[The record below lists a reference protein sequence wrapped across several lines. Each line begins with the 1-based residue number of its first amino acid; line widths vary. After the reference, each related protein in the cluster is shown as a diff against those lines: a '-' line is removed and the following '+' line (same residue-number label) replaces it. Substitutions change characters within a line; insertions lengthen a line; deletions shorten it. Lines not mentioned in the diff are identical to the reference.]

1 MLSSR
6 NRGKKRDKSKAIKIM
21 DKRFLILML
30 LVILCGCASLP
41 KTVTESKTVLFFGP
55 NRGVT
60 ISEKLPDITKW
71 HGPLTP
77 IFQSPN
83 FDIFVW
89 KGTDPDDKQ
98 DVCSVFIAHEMKN
111 YDIIIIAIGRMNPEG
126 EPLNRRL
133 WYDKEYFETGVASRR
148 LIPVD
153 QMPNLKELVQ
163 KKAPVDNIS
172 FQFY

>member
-1 MLSSR
+1 M
-6 NRGKKRDKSKAIKIM
+6 GEG
-21 DKRFLILML
+21 FLILML
-30 LVILCGCASLP
+30 MVVLCGCANLP
-41 KTVTESKTVLFFGP
+41 ETIAESNTILCFFAP
-55 NRGVT
+55 DRGVT

-71 HGPLTP
+71 RGPLTP

-89 KGTDPDDKQ
+89 KGTAPDDKQ
-98 DVCSVFIAHEMKN
+98 DVCAVFIAHEMKN
-111 YDIIIIAIGRMNPEG
+111 YEIIIIAIGRMGPEG

-153 QMPNLKELVQ
+153 QIPNMRELVQ
-163 KKAPVDNIS
+163 KKVPIDNIS
-172 FQFY
+172 FQFIS

>member
-1 MLSSR
+1 ME
-6 NRGKKRDKSKAIKIM
+6 
-21 DKRFLILML
+21 KRFLILML
-30 LVILCGCASLP
+30 LVSLCGCASLP
-41 KTVTESKTVLFFGP
+41 ETVTESKTVLFLFAP
-55 NRGVT
+55 DRGVT

-77 IFQSPN
+77 IFRSPN

-98 DVCSVFIAHEMKN
+98 DVCTVFIAHEMKN
-111 YDIIIIAIGRMNPEG
+111 YEIIIIAIGRKSPEG

-153 QMPNLKELVQ
+153 QMPNMKELVQ
-163 KKAPVDNIS
+163 KKVPVNNIR
-172 FQFY
+172 FQFMS

>member
-1 MLSSR
+1 ME
-6 NRGKKRDKSKAIKIM
+6 
-21 DKRFLILML
+21 KRFLIFML

-41 KTVTESKTVLFFGP
+41 KTVTESKTVLFFFP
-55 NRGVT
+55 PDRGVT

-83 FDIFVW
+83 FDIFAW

-98 DVCSVFIAHEMKN
+98 DVCTVFIAHEMKN
-111 YDIIIIAIGRMNPEG
+111 YEIIIIAIGRMSPEG

-133 WYDKEYFETGVASRR
+133 WYDKEYFETGFASRR

-153 QMPNLKELVQ
+153 QMPNMKELVQ
-163 KKAPVDNIS
+163 KKIPGDNIS
-172 FQFY
+172 FRFIS

>member
-1 MLSSR
+1 M
-6 NRGKKRDKSKAIKIM
+6 K
-21 DKRFLILML
+21 KRFLILML

-41 KTVTESKTVLFFGP
+41 KTVTESKTVLFFFP
-55 NRGVT
+55 PDRGVT

-71 HGPLTP
+71 HGPLMP
-77 IFQSPN
+77 IFQSLN

-98 DVCSVFIAHEMKN
+98 DVCTVFIAHEMKN
-111 YDIIIIAIGRMNPEG
+111 YEIIIIAIGRMSPEG

-153 QMPNLKELVQ
+153 QMPNMKELVQ
-163 KKAPVDNIS
+163 KKVPVDNIR
-172 FQFY
+172 FQFIS